1 MGHDHRDLVLD
12 LHGYMARC
20 LHNFWGS
27 STNMDESLSIDPRQG
42 DGHDKGNKITKSI
55 LATAAL
61 FATVIAAPAS
71 ALNVVSINFASAG
84 AATNVN
90 SFARSSEG
98 LTVTATSRRFFL
110 APGSL
115 TNLTETT
122 AVGQIRRSTIGIGI
136 NGGASN
142 EQLDTNNPGTALA
155 PLREGILLAGNQD
168 FSLRGMQLSFVDN
181 NDTLKIY
188 GVRANGTLDALGFGT
203 SLTPAG
209 GGTIIGGLNGSI
221 TGLVFNAGLNAGTAS
236 FSLSA
241 PTSYY
246 TRYLFTTRIGGDVV
260 FGDLG
265 QGYRIDSLVAGI
277 PEPQTWGLMIVGFG
291 MVGVAARR
299 RNRAVAA

>member
-1 MGHDHRDLVLD
+1 
-12 LHGYMARC
+12 
-20 LHNFWGS
+20 
-27 STNMDESLSIDPRQG
+27 MDESLSIDPRQG
-42 DGHDKGNKITKSI
+42 DGHDKGNKIMKSI

-155 PLREGILLAGNQD
+155 PLREGILLTGNQD

-221 TGLVFNAGLNAGTAS
+221 TGLVFNAGLNLGTAS